1 MKTFN
6 ALVAEIND
14 CTAKIKELESE
25 NKALIDEFIHLEDIK
40 ARIEKHHANE
50 SKIKAN
56 EELQIDTKIQR
67 SLLTTN
73 ARIALFNETAPV
85 LLEELNKYAG
95 KPYGEKTKEKI
106 YNAFKART
114 NCGFYIKDSNTSAI
128 TLYAFESWRDYEVT
142 IGTVYTPAL
151 GVRKP
156 FLKDNKICPVE
167 MTELC
172 IYYTSNNYIEDIPA
186 RVEEIKAKYRVVFEK
201 SEALREAMNEYN
213 AICADL
219 EALNRNS
226 QIFETFRF

>member
-85 LLEELNKYAG
+85 LLEELTSMLASPTG
-95 KPYGEKTKEKI
+95 KRQKKRYTTHLKPVLTAVFI
-106 YNAFKART
+106 SRT
-114 NCGFYIKDSNTSAI
+114 QTHQ
-128 TLYAFESWRDYEVT
+128 
-142 IGTVYTPAL
+142 P
-151 GVRKP
+151 
-156 FLKDNKICPVE
+156 
-167 MTELC
+167 
-172 IYYTSNNYIEDIPA
+172 
-186 RVEEIKAKYRVVFEK
+186 
-201 SEALREAMNEYN
+201 
-213 AICADL
+213 
-219 EALNRNS
+219 
-226 QIFETFRF
+226 